1 MQGGF
6 IMGKLLKQI
15 ATFQDLKDTFGV
27 SISESQKN
35 KLVTYKELK
44 ALGLVA
50 VNQGT
55 GPASSSSEP
64 IYNSSQPTPPTN
76 YKDNQGVIFN
86 DILRRLTNVAF
97 SIERDIRIPDFNLV
111 FNPQL
116 YPGELVF
123 NFDIICYPTFTYCKD
138 IRDWPQYD
146 SSMEYVNIDSPDYGT
161 KTFYR
166 TISLYDGD
174 PAKTKYSLISD
185 LSCVY
190 TGANSNWTWNGSEYV
205 RMTWGAVKINP
216 YITQAEQGTKRFC
229 FDNSEYRSAFVKGDI

>member
-1 MQGGF
+1 
-6 IMGKLLKQI
+6 MGKLSKQI

-35 KLVTYKELK
+35 KSVTYKELK
-44 ALGLVA
+44 LLGLVA

-86 DILRRLTNVAF
+86 DILRRLTNVSF

-123 NFDIICYPTFTYCKD
+123 NFDIICYPTFIHCMDT
-138 IRDWPQYD
+138 RDWP
-146 SSMEYVNIDSPDYGT
+146 
-161 KTFYR
+161 
-166 TISLYDGD
+166 
-174 PAKTKYSLISD
+174 
-185 LSCVY
+185 
-190 TGANSNWTWNGSEYV
+190 
-205 RMTWGAVKINP
+205 
-216 YITQAEQGTKRFC
+216 
-229 FDNSEYRSAFVKGDI
+229 